1 MHTHYVYIILSTT
14 IEIDMQNLDRHCLQ
28 RQTAML
34 VDLSTRVAN
43 AKQALKLSVLM
54 LQVANQWL
62 NAYKLGFCTWSAA
75 KENVVMLDQLSA
87 KIDAR

>member
-1 MHTHYVYIILSTT
+1 
-14 IEIDMQNLDRHCLQ
+14 MQNFDEHCLQ

-34 VDLSTRVAN
+34 VNLSTQIVD
-43 AKQALKLSVLM
+43 AKKALKLSVLM

-62 NAYKLGFCTWSAA
+62 NAHKFGFCTWSTA

-87 KIDAR
+87 EIDAR